1 MEALKTTG
9 THTHTHIHSTCT
21 HTPFPALRAACLPD
35 GPQGVSV
42 GLCVCVCL
50 CNRVGVCL
58 LHQGV

>member
-9 THTHTHIHSTCT
+9 THAHTYIVPAHSTCT

-42 GLCVCVCL
+42 GLCVC
-50 CNRVGVCL
+50 NRVGVCL